1 MRLFLP
7 DGLVGN
13 DDLGPIL
20 LGQLGSDGVQLLGDN
35 IDSLASFTLLNRVI
49 ACEIGL
55 DIKSTERGITSR
67 LSPMQRITLR
77 PPSIAAFVLLETN

>member
-1 MRLFLP
+1 MQLFLP

-35 IDSLASFTLLNRVI
+35 IDSLASFTLLSRVI

-55 DIKSTERGITSR
+55 DIKSTGREITSR